1 MRPGSGRMSS
11 RKKFFEPFT
20 PTLTKFPDEPRILR
34 FGRLRTMAFFS
45 LVLVPGLD
53 SSLTAGLVDEV
64 VEGVRETRP
73 ELTSSDDLRL
83 FTEMLDD
90 VTVPA
95 GFRREAATRLGRAGT
110 AEAALVLGRVLMGND
125 VLGRE
130 AVLEGLRG
138 VPSLPRPVVREVLAA
153 VIDGIVS
160 PEEGASVLAGADVDG
175 IITVVSRF
183 QETEERVLRLRLI
196 DRRGRLGDPA
206 APGALV
212 EALRFAIDDEE
223 ADAIDESLQRW
234 SNSEVSR
241 DANAWRSW
249 WNNLN
254 LNMDGDGSRA
264 LRQLANRIAQ
274 ESARADAQ
282 AQRAEGLANRIAEL
296 YANLLALLPEVDR
309 VPRLRIML
317 DDEESMVRLVAVAQI
332 ERMLRDAKLP
342 PDETREAIV
351 ARLGDIDPRIR
362 IKATKILDAMG
373 GEDLGPILVRSL
385 VIESDP
391 EVIRT
396 GLQVLGG
403 RPQPDAVAFAI
414 QRLGDEDAETAALA
428 ARVIA
433 TVAAAGQLHPDDRDR
448 VRSRFTDLAMI
459 DSRDEARL
467 VVLVSD
473 RPDETV
479 DLLLVEDEM
488 VRRGAA
494 EAYRTLGRRDILFES
509 ALNPTVMRVAIQA
522 WSEVDSKIGPVNI
535 QTMLSLR
542 PDEDAPDAETDLAT
556 WRAAMIRLLEAMP
569 TAKLPE
575 TESLL
580 ALEITLIDERCKML
594 RRGITDRTLVEA
606 DRVILHRLLA
616 RVLAGSGRP
625 LEAVLEYRAA
635 GAGEEGSVLRNELLT
650 ALFLA
655 EEWDDASDLAPVL
668 AVWIDFLEDRPLA
681 ESEFSRGM
689 LVEIGRR
696 FESEIQP
703 TDQTRLEALRG
714 RLGGIATETAEEG

>member
-1 MRPGSGRMSS
+1 MRSVSGRMSS
-11 RKKFFEPFT
+11 RETFFEPST

-34 FGRLRTMAFFS
+34 FGRLRTMAIFS
-45 LVLVPGLD
+45 LVLAPSLD

-64 VEGVRETRP
+64 VDGARETRRG
-73 ELTSSDDLRL
+73 LNSSDDLRL

-110 AEAALVLGRVLMGND
+110 AEAALVLGRVLKGND
-125 VLGRE
+125 VMGRE
-130 AVLEGLRG
+130 AVLEGLRA

-153 VIDGIVS
+153 VIEGIVS
-160 PEEGASVLAGADVDG
+160 PEEGAAVLAGADVDG

-196 DRRGRLGDPA
+196 DLLGRLGDPA

-249 WNNLN
+249 WNN

-309 VPRLRIML
+309 MPRLRIML

-342 PDETREAIV
+342 PDEIREAIV

-362 IKATKILDAMG
+362 IKATKILDALG

-414 QRLGDEDAETAALA
+414 ERLGDEDAETAALA

-433 TVAAAGQLHPDDRDR
+433 TVAAVGQLHPDDRDR

-479 DLLLVEDEM
+479 DLLVVEDEM

-494 EAYRTLGRRDILFES
+494 EAYRTLGRRDILFEG

-575 TESLL
+575 TESML
-580 ALEITLIDERCKML
+580 ALETTLIDERCKML
-594 RRGITDRTLVEA
+594 RRGTADRTLGEA
-606 DRVILHRLLA
+606 DRVVLHRLLA
-616 RVLAGSGRP
+616 RILAGSGRP

-635 GAGEEGSVLRNELLT
+635 GAGEEGSVLRQELLA

-655 EEWDDASDLAPVL
+655 EEWDDASDLAPVP

-681 ESEFSRGM
+681 EAEFSRGM
-689 LVEIGRR
+689 LVEIDRR
-696 FESEIQP
+696 FESDIQA
-703 TDQTRLEALRG
+703 TDQTRLDALQS
-714 RLGGIATETAEEG
+714 RLGGIATETAEKG